1 MANPPR
7 FRVFLES
14 LWVYVGLALLLTS
27 IIAGVG
33 GMRDGGVLSLLFVG
47 NFVLSV
53 AIGASMHVGF
63 AIQARLGEKTRLPP
77 WPLRFVSLFTF
88 AAAILMGVEVALYAL
103 ALFSPALASWFPRG
117 AVRMVAVPVSL
128 GMFGVSI
135 FRERAR
141 RERALRSATEAR
153 LAEARLS
160 ALMARTHPHFLF
172 NSLNGIAALVEE
184 NPPAAERAI
193 LQLSALFRYVLEG
206 ADRRSVPISAELAF
220 VRDYLALEALR
231 FGDRLDVTITIDPS
245 LPSLEDV
252 EVPPLSV
259 QPLVENAVRHGVA
272 TRPGG
277 GRIEIALKLMGDHVQ
292 IEVADDGPGPERSRH
307 QGTGT
312 SQADLALR
320 LSLLYGERAR
330 FTTGQSRLGGF
341 RATLELPTHTS

>member
-1 MANPPR
+1 MVSLPR
-7 FRVFLES
+7 FRAFLES
-14 LWVYVGLALLLTS
+14 LWVYVGLAVLLTS
-27 IIAGVG
+27 IIASVG
-33 GMRDGGVLSLLFVG
+33 GMRDGGSLSLLFVG
-47 NFVLSV
+47 NFVFSV

-63 AIQARLGEKTRLPP
+63 ALQAQLGQATQLRP
-77 WPLRFVSLFTF
+77 WPLRFVSLLTF
-88 AAAILMGVEVALYAL
+88 ASAILIGVEAARHAL
-103 ALFSPALASWFPRG
+103 ALFSPALADWFPRG
-117 AVRMVAVPVSL
+117 AVRMVAVPVSIA
-128 GMFGVSI
+128 MFGVSTLK
-135 FRERAR
+135 ERAR
-141 RERALRSATEAR
+141 RERALRSATEGQ

-160 ALMARTHPHFLF
+160 ALIARTHPHFLF

-231 FGDRLDVTITIDPS
+231 FGDRLQVTITIDPS
-245 LPSLEDV
+245 LPSLEDI

-272 TRPGG
+272 MRPGG
-277 GRIEIALKLMGDHVQ
+277 GRIEIALKGVGDHVQ
-292 IEVADDGPGPERSRH
+292 IEVADDGPGPDRSRH

-341 RATLELPTHTS
+341 RATLDLPTHTS